1 MKAPPPPR
9 YSSPARDSFDPE
21 ILATRLREVR
31 EARGWS
37 QKDLSQQTDLSPDN
51 ISHFECGRR
60 VPAPAN
66 LFALAAALLVSPS
79 YLLGY
84 HD

>member
-1 MKAPPPPR
+1 MNTP
-9 YSSPARDSFDPE
+9 SITSPVRDSFDPA
-21 ILATRLREVR
+21 LFASRLREVR

-37 QKDLSQQTDLSPDN
+37 QTDLSQQTGMTPAN

-60 VPAPAN
+60 VPCPAN
-66 LFALAAALLVSPS
+66 LFILSAALLISPS

-84 HD
+84 RD

>member
-1 MKAPPPPR
+1 MNTPPIA
-9 YSSPARDSFDPE
+9 SPVRDSFDPAL
-21 ILATRLREVR
+21 LAARLREVR

-37 QKDLSQQTDLSPDN
+37 QTDLSHQTALSPAN

-60 VPAPAN
+60 VPCPAN
-66 LFALAAALLVSPS
+66 LFLLAAALLVSPA

-84 HD
+84 QD

>member
-1 MKAPPPPR
+1 MKPTHPSTPPV
-9 YSSPARDSFDPE
+9 RDAFDPE
-21 ILATRLREVR
+21 LFAARLREVR

-37 QKDLSQQTDLSPDN
+37 QADLSQQTGMTSHN

-60 VPAPAN
+60 VPGPAN
-66 LFALAAALLVSPS
+66 LFVLAAALLVSPS
-79 YLLGY
+79 YLIGY

>member
-1 MKAPPPPR
+1 MNAPPPR
-9 YSSPARDSFDPE
+9 ITSPVRDAFDPAL
-21 ILATRLREVR
+21 LATRLREVR

-37 QKDLSQQTDLSPDN
+37 QGDLSQQTDLSPAN

-60 VPAPAN
+60 VPCPAN
-66 LFALAAALLVSPS
+66 LFILAAALLVSPA
-79 YLLGY
+79 YLIGY